1 MGSQRRARNHRRGP
15 LQTLA
20 APRSGRVL
28 RAHALPRPMGPHL
41 RDVHDPRR
49 PPPRVGVRDSL
60 WADFRVG
67 VGRVR
72 VGQPH
77 TGSGYRAGKD
87 GDKPMTD
94 TLMGTLV
101 GAAVTLLL
109 GVLTW
114 WTGVRVNRAK
124 AREEQKKSQAEEQA
138 RIQAYESSLW
148 DRMETRMKE
157 QDTKIQALTERL
169 DQRDKQVRELREDL
183 NITKELLRD
192 RNEVVADFLEHH
204 VATTQWQAAGSPPPP
219 PPASWRIRQAIEQYK
234 AEQRKEVGS

>member
-1 MGSQRRARNHRRGP
+1 
-15 LQTLA
+15 
-20 APRSGRVL
+20 
-28 RAHALPRPMGPHL
+28 
-41 RDVHDPRR
+41 
-49 PPPRVGVRDSL
+49 
-60 WADFRVG
+60 
-67 VGRVR
+67 
-72 VGQPH
+72 
-77 TGSGYRAGKD
+77 
-87 GDKPMTD
+87 MTE

-138 RIQAYESSLW
+138 RIQAYESNLW
-148 DRMETRMKE
+148 NRMETRMKE

-219 PPASWRIRQAIEQYK
+219 PHASWRIRQAIEQYK
-234 AEQRKEVGS
+234 AEQRKEVGG

>member
-1 MGSQRRARNHRRGP
+1 
-15 LQTLA
+15 
-20 APRSGRVL
+20 
-28 RAHALPRPMGPHL
+28 
-41 RDVHDPRR
+41 
-49 PPPRVGVRDSL
+49 
-60 WADFRVG
+60 
-67 VGRVR
+67 
-72 VGQPH
+72 
-77 TGSGYRAGKD
+77 
-87 GDKPMTD
+87 MTD

-124 AREEQKKSQAEEQA
+124 TREEQKKSQAEEQA
-138 RIQAYESSLW
+138 RIQVYESSLW

-219 PPASWRIRQAIEQYK
+219 PHASWRIRQAIEQYK